1 MKLHSLEIQAFGPF
15 SGKETINFL
24 ALGENPLFLID
35 GPTGAGKTSIL
46 HAVCYALY
54 GETTDSDR
62 KELGLRCDHADVELM
77 TELSLEFSI
86 RGDTYRITRV
96 PTQMRPAK
104 RGGGETEQKAT
115 AHLRR
120 VVDNGDEET
129 LVAKKKTDADPKIV
143 EIIGLTPQQFLQ
155 VMVLP
160 QGKFRE
166 LLLAKSDDRQV
177 ILSTLFQTEIYK
189 RIEQLLKDKAGA
201 IEKQNQSFE
210 DRKAEAYSDVTVADS
225 EGLETSIEA
234 AVGLLAI
241 KLKEKEVA
249 AEKKQKAVTALET
262 TTELNKSFNRQNT
275 NKKDLDT
282 YLQKIDEINSNKT
295 SIKRADK
302 AAAIA
307 PKWQILQGILK
318 DIKYKQAAIANADTD
333 KKNVVLSV
341 GKAREA
347 VAQTAEEYK
356 QRDDL
361 KAEET
366 TVEGYKAKLV
376 SYQTL
381 NDTLLAAENS
391 YKEAIDQKVELEKQS
406 LDITQVLESL
416 NAEIENLNKATE
428 NKSEIVEQRSTAK
441 GLLDKRNALE
451 AARSDLQIFNRDY
464 NKKKEQFELADQ
476 DYKNAEKEANRTEM
490 FWFSNQAA
498 VLAEKLEED
507 NPCAVC
513 GSLEHPNP
521 AHFSE
526 DAIVIN
532 QEKVNQAKELQAKH
546 FKVMD
551 DNKGILQGY
560 LHSVTDKEKVVK
572 QLETELAEEAIKS
585 VAEVKQCYTNLEQE
599 LKAIE
604 SKEKRL
610 VKAKAEKLEKE
621 SEREPID
628 HEIKAIEIK
637 IPELTAFNATAK
649 SELDSANKQLPEPYR
664 STESIELVL
673 TQISQKITALE
684 NKQSAANKA
693 LTDSLTDESSAQS
706 TLKELNIY
714 LDDLK
719 QRQESQSQLWEQAL
733 INSEFITQEDF
744 SMAQLADEEIEELS
758 YKVKSYD
765 DTVKALQTELGLLD
779 EQLKDKQKPDLEKL
793 QQESSALSKS
803 FALVEERWTAANQ
816 TVTRLSDTRKKVE
829 QIESQQTEI
838 KKQYE
843 VVGTLSKAAS
853 GRGNVRVS
861 LERFVLGN
869 ILDQVLSI
877 ASERLHIMS
886 KGQYR
891 LIRQNEE
898 AQKRNTTA
906 GLDLAI
912 DDAHTGKIRPV
923 ATLSGGESFMASLAL
938 ALGLSDVVQERS
950 GGVQLDTLF
959 IDEGFG
965 SLDQDSL
972 QLAIN
977 TLIDLQSTGR
987 TIGIISHVSELKEQM
1002 AQRIEVM
1009 GSITGSK
1016 IKMVA

>member
-15 SGKETINFL
+15 SGKETINFS

-428 NKSEIVEQRSTAK
+428 SKSEIVEQRSTAK

-476 DYKNAEKEANRTEM
+476 DYKKAEKEANRTEM

-507 NPCAVC
+507 NPCAV
-513 GSLEHPNP
+513 
-521 AHFSE
+521 
-526 DAIVIN
+526 
-532 QEKVNQAKELQAKH
+532 
-546 FKVMD
+546 
-551 DNKGILQGY
+551 
-560 LHSVTDKEKVVK
+560 
-572 QLETELAEEAIKS
+572 
-585 VAEVKQCYTNLEQE
+585 
-599 LKAIE
+599 
-604 SKEKRL
+604 
-610 VKAKAEKLEKE
+610 
-621 SEREPID
+621 
-628 HEIKAIEIK
+628 
-637 IPELTAFNATAK
+637 
-649 SELDSANKQLPEPYR
+649 
-664 STESIELVL
+664 
-673 TQISQKITALE
+673 
-684 NKQSAANKA
+684 
-693 LTDSLTDESSAQS
+693 
-706 TLKELNIY
+706 
-714 LDDLK
+714 
-719 QRQESQSQLWEQAL
+719 
-733 INSEFITQEDF
+733 
-744 SMAQLADEEIEELS
+744 
-758 YKVKSYD
+758 
-765 DTVKALQTELGLLD
+765 
-779 EQLKDKQKPDLEKL
+779 
-793 QQESSALSKS
+793 
-803 FALVEERWTAANQ
+803 
-816 TVTRLSDTRKKVE
+816 
-829 QIESQQTEI
+829 
-838 KKQYE
+838 
-843 VVGTLSKAAS
+843 
-853 GRGNVRVS
+853 
-861 LERFVLGN
+861 
-869 ILDQVLSI
+869 
-877 ASERLHIMS
+877 
-886 KGQYR
+886 
-891 LIRQNEE
+891 
-898 AQKRNTTA
+898 
-906 GLDLAI
+906 
-912 DDAHTGKIRPV
+912 
-923 ATLSGGESFMASLAL
+923 
-938 ALGLSDVVQERS
+938 
-950 GGVQLDTLF
+950 
-959 IDEGFG
+959 
-965 SLDQDSL
+965 
-972 QLAIN
+972 
-977 TLIDLQSTGR
+977 
-987 TIGIISHVSELKEQM
+987 
-1002 AQRIEVM
+1002 
-1009 GSITGSK
+1009 
-1016 IKMVA
+1016 